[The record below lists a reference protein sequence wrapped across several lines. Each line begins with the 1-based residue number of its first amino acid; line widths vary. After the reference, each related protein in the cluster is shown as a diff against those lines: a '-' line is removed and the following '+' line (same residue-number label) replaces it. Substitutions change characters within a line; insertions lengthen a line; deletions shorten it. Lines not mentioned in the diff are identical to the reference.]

1 MLASSKKSELIEQI
15 LELQM
20 QLQRRMKGDSP
31 DVWLALNLTIAQLK
45 SLFFINFEGQTNF
58 KNLAVAL
65 GVTPPTV
72 TGIIDRLV
80 EQDLVSRES
89 NQLNRREQRLKLTTK
104 GVNLIGKLKERLMFR
119 HSILLEKLDIEDL
132 IALAK
137 GLTALTVAA
146 QQYEATVSDR
156 VDKKEY

>member
-65 GVTPPTV
+65 GVTPPNV